1 MTHLTKEEV
10 LLAFLDL
17 SRDDRAY
24 VLNHAVLDCA
34 QSSLA
39 QLHNDIAKQRF
50 LKGRF
55 CPHCFRHDV
64 VRNGKTPTGV
74 QRYLCKNCGKTF
86 TATTKT
92 VFAHAKRPELITQY
106 LEGMEQQL
114 SLRKAARRCG
124 ISLRSS
130 FLLRHRILD
139 VLRSS
144 QGTEDLD
151 GIVEADETFIALSF
165 KGNHRRDGFEM
176 PRNVHR
182 RGHAAS
188 GYNPLVCVITAI
200 DRESDNCGVVSNLG
214 KPSQSDA
221 IDALQRRIVPES
233 VLCTDRTNIYDR
245 LGKESYLSRVQIL
258 GGRTKHGLYHIQNIN
273 QLHSSLKSFLIPFKG
288 VSTKY
293 LPNYLIWHN
302 RFHFRASQR
311 LPQQEIRQILQR
323 KDMCTTTRKLSKRP
337 PVPITSSRQLPKLQ
351 QQLKELAAL
360 EEKGERNLN
369 RNRLAHIKTPDF
381 KPEEIGDVP
390 F

>member
-1 MTHLTKEEV
+1 M
-10 LLAFLDL
+10 
-17 SRDDRAY
+17 
-24 VLNHAVLDCA
+24 
-34 QSSLA
+34 
-39 QLHNDIAKQRF
+39 
-50 LKGRF
+50 
-55 CPHCFRHDV
+55 
-64 VRNGKTPTGV
+64 
-74 QRYLCKNCGKTF
+74 CKNCGKTF

-92 VFAHAKRPELITQY
+92 VFAHAKRPELVAQY
-106 LEGMEQQL
+106 LECMEQQL
-114 SLRKAARRCG
+114 SLRKAARQCG

-139 VLRSS
+139 VLRDS
-144 QGTEDLD
+144 QPSEDLD

-165 KGNHRRDGFEM
+165 KGNHRCDGFEM
-176 PRNVHR
+176 PRGAHK

-188 GYNPLVCVITAI
+188 GHSPLVCVITAI

-221 IDALQRRIVPES
+221 VDALQRRIVPES
-233 VLCTDRTNIYDR
+233 ILCTDRTNIYDR
-245 LGKESYLSRVQIL
+245 LGKESYLSRVQLL

-311 LPQQEIRQILQR
+311 LPQQEIRQLLQQN
-323 KDMCTTTRKLSKRP
+323 DICTTTRKLSKRP
-337 PVPITSSRQLPKLQ
+337 AVPITSSRQLPQLQ
-351 QQLKELAAL
+351 QRLKEIAAL
-360 EEKGERNLN
+360 EEKGQRNLN
-369 RNRLAHIKTPDF
+369 RNRLAHIKTPGY